1 MNQNLIAN
9 LVKRPSNFLTSNWI
23 LDCGSYKAWFALC
36 HSCSERT
43 ASKCGASSIL
53 SYFSGLVDKSIFSS
67 WQSSNKWPDTRNNSF
82 ANHGWNRCPC
92 PIQPKAME
100 IFMWFKH
107 MFLDNSQP
115 RTEPSSFSQCG
126 YALTYLS
133 RWSHLVWNTFEYNS
147 NHYCSNHCYKS
158 N

>member
-1 MNQNLIAN
+1 MSWKHCTVVFDVHF
-9 LVKRPSNFLTSNWI
+9 LVGRFAQIYHHIFECDACLRTKSGR
-23 LDCGSYKAWFALC
+23 GYKDWDPIIN
-36 HSCSERT
+36 RT
-43 ASKCGASSIL
+43 VGGPSIL
-53 SYFSGLVDKSIFSS
+53 FYFSGLIDKPIFSS
-67 WQSSNKWPDTRNNSF
+67 WQSSNKWPNTRNNSF

-92 PIQPKAME
+92 PIQPKAVE

-115 RTEPSSFSQCG
+115 RAEPSSFSQCG

-147 NHYCSNHCYKS
+147 NH
-158 N
+158 